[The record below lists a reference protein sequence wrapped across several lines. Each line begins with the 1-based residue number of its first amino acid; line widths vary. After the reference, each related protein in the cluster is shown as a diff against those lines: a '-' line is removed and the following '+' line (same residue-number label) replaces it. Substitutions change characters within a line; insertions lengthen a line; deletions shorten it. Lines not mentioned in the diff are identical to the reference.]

1 MQHDEEREYRLTAVA
16 LLAPRDANGR
26 IGTDRTVEGTLIG
39 SYAAQQLMRESVQIG
54 EGMGGFTLMVPK
66 ALLEKNGLDT
76 TWAKAQA
83 KAPTMFENME
93 RGGKAYYHVRDQRM
107 VDALSDLLT
116 LQAGKSFGD
125 VAASK
130 GQGGLER

>member
-1 MQHDEEREYRLTAVA
+1 MRHDEERGYRLTAVA

-26 IGTDRTVEGTLIG
+26 IATDRTVEGTLIG
-39 SYAAQQLMRESVQIG
+39 SHAAQQLMRETVQIS
-54 EGMGGFTLMVPK
+54 EGQGGFTLMVPK

-83 KAPTMFENME
+83 QAPTMFEDVE

-107 VDALSDLLT
+107 VDALADLLT
-116 LQAGKSFGD
+116 LQAGKRFAD
-125 VAASK
+125 VVASK
-130 GQGGLER
+130 GQGGVER